1 VLPGIVGC
9 LQANEALKLIAGYGD
24 PLVGRLL
31 TFDAQATRFGEVKVR
46 RDPQCPV
53 CGEAAVEQR
62 RLEQASSGNGEVR
75 RDAVAPAS

>member
-1 VLPGIVGC
+1 MLPGIVGC

-24 PLVGRLL
+24 PLVGRLM

-53 CGEAAVEQR
+53 CGEAAVAARQ
-62 RLEQASSGNGEVR
+62 SSGAAGNGEVVR
-75 RDAVAPAS
+75 AAVSPST

>member
-9 LQANEALKLIAGYGD
+9 LQANEALKLIGGYGD
-24 PLVGRLL
+24 ALVGRLL

-53 CGEAAVEQR
+53 CGEAVVAQR
-62 RLEQASSGNGEVR
+62 ANGSAGNGAVR
-75 RDAVAPAS
+75 HEAVAPAS

>member
-31 TFDAQATRFGEVKVR
+31 TFDAQGTRFGEVKVR

-53 CGEAAVEQR
+53 CGE
-62 RLEQASSGNGEVR
+62 NGSAL
-75 RDAVAPAS
+75 DAAPAAEAS